1 MRKLLVVAALA
12 FAVAGIAGA
21 TTRVSSV
28 KATEAEFHI
37 KLSASTAKA
46 GKTAFNVKNAGHLAH
61 QFLVLK
67 TKLAASKLPL
77 KGTTVN
83 VAKAGKLIGGI
94 TGAGLKAGASK
105 TITLTLPAG
114 HYVLFC
120 NLPAHYKSG
129 QYVAFTVK

>member
-1 MRKLLVVAALA
+1 MKKLLLVPALA
-12 FAVAGIAGA
+12 LAGIGIAHAA
-21 TTRVSSV
+21 TDATSV
-28 KATEAEFHI
+28 KATEVEFHI
-37 KLSASTAKA
+37 KLSASSAKA
-46 GKTAFNVKNAGHLAH
+46 GKTTFTIKNAGHLAH

-67 TKLAASKLPL
+67 TRLAASKLPL

-94 TGAGLKAGASK
+94 TGLKAGASK

-129 QYVAFTVK
+129 QYAAFAAK

>member
-1 MRKLLVVAALA
+1 MKKLLLVPALA
-12 FAVAGIAGA
+12 LAGIGIAHAA
-21 TTRVSSV
+21 THVSSV
-28 KATEAEFHI
+28 KATEVEFHI
-37 KLSASTAKA
+37 KLSAASAKA
-46 GKTAFNVKNAGHLAH
+46 GKTTFTVKNAGHLAH

-67 TKLAASKLPL
+67 TTLAAGKLPL
-77 KGTTVN
+77 KGTIVN

-94 TGAGLKAGASK
+94 TGLKAGASK

-129 QYVAFTVK
+129 QYTAFAAK